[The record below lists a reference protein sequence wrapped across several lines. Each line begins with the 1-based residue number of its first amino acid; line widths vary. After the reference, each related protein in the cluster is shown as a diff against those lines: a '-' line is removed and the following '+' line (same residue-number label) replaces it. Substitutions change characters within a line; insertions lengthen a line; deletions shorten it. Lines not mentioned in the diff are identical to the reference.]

1 MWMNNRL
8 IRIPCKEVHL
18 KKLIFL
24 NWVFQTIYK
33 LLKVPILIKLIII
46 NQFLTEQIDILMS
59 KIELINQG
67 KF

>member
-1 MWMNNRL
+1 MWMNNKL
-8 IRIPCKEVHL
+8 ILIPCKEVHQ

-46 NQFLTEQIDILMS
+46 NRFLTEQIDILMS
-59 KIELINQG
+59 NIELINQG